1 LQVAEELSSK
11 YHKQK
16 AKVLDL
22 CCGVGF
28 STRALVNA
36 FPDAEKIVGVDTSP
50 EMLAMARFITAHVSH
65 LKPWWNTAYMKVAE
79 RYNRMVKQGSRQIL
93 LDASELCSTSFTK
106 GNAERTTFKDGSFDV
121 VTIMYAFH
129 EAPNNGRQRILQEV
143 RRLLS
148 PGGVLAVIDISTDY
162 TPSASMLAGEPY
174 GKDALTGGCGVAL
187 WIDSSRMIL
196 NRIVVV
202 VFVLLH

>member
-11 YHKQK
+11 YTKQK

-28 STRALVNA
+28 STRALVRA

-50 EMLAMARFITAHVSH
+50 EMLAMARFITAHVTH
-65 LKPWWNTAYMKVAE
+65 LKPWWNMGYRKVAE
-79 RYNRMVKQGSRQIL
+79 SYNKIVKPGSRQIL
-93 LDASELCSTSFTK
+93 LDATGLSSTSFKK
-106 GNAERTTFKDGSFDV
+106 GNAERTPFKDGSFDV

-129 EAPNNGRQRILQEV
+129 EAPKKGRERILQEV

-148 PGGVLAVIDISTDY
+148 PGGVLAVIDIAADY
-162 TPSASMLAGEPY
+162 TPSAGMLAGEPY
-174 GKDALTGGCGVAL
+174 GKDVITSCGVAL
-187 WIDSSRMIL
+187 WIDISITIL
-196 NRIVVV
+196 NKVVV
-202 VFVLLH
+202 VAFLD